1 MERLQRKLD
10 YQLRRVYAGAQPMIY
25 GACYHYVLGFTRDK
39 NRKVFWGP
47 MSEEEAYRC
56 LGELQDGEIFK
67 LKTRDPRRA
76 VREVR
81 DILIKRGTSPD
92 EALRKL
98 LHKREES
105 TSEATNDSS
114 KPNQSILGLFFG
126 RLRPSPQRITR
137 AVPPPKSIMRRV
149 F

>member
-1 MERLQRKLD
+1 MDLEKVQRKLE

-25 GACYHYVLGFTRDK
+25 GAVYYYVLGFTK
-39 NRKVFWGP
+39 EKGRKVFWGP
-47 MSEEEAYRC
+47 MSEEDAYRC

-81 DILIKRGTSPD
+81 DLLIKRGVSPD

-98 LHKREES
+98 LHKREDA
-105 TSEATNDSS
+105 TSEAPVKEESRNPLS
-114 KPNQSILGLFFG
+114 LFFG
-126 RLRPSPQRITR
+126 RLHTGPARITR
-137 AVPPPKSIMRRV
+137 AVPPPKSILRRV
-149 F
+149 I